1 MDSQNLSTAERIAL
15 MALLE
20 RDMLAFTQLVMVV
33 RQMET
38 TLGPAP
44 QHIRDELEKVATV
57 IIGDFVRFGASA

>member
-33 RQMET
+33 SQMET

-44 QHIRDELEKVATV
+44 QHIRDELEKMATV